1 MGLYTWKV
9 GARVKRRQLG
19 LPKYLSDPLSAES
32 MYAPK
37 TSAASVSTSS
47 SVGPAYLWGKGRT
60 RRGDHLHAPP
70 SNSVGPAYPSA

>member
-1 MGLYTWKV
+1 MHLWGKGRT
-9 GARVKRRQLG
+9 RRGEHLHA
-19 LPKYLSDPLSAES
+19 PPLSAES

-60 RRGDHLHAPP
+60 RRVEHLHAPP
-70 SNSVGPAYPSA
+70 SYSVGPAYPSA